1 MFFIEPQRTPFDLNF
16 RLFGTDIRVHP
27 LFWIFSAA
35 LGWNMDW
42 RITVLWVGCVFV
54 SILIHELGH
63 VFAFRLFGVHSL
75 VVLYGLG
82 GLAIP
87 SGEPRSRWQR
97 IFVSFAGPLA
107 QFILFT
113 IFVAL
118 GLYFGVRLYLGA
130 GMFLLVHPGEMRSML
145 VVALNYMLFI
155 NLFWPI
161 LNLFPVWPLDGGRI
175 SRELC
180 TWVAPRNGARISL
193 VISIITAGVL
203 ALLAVTLWQ
212 DVYLAV
218 FFGLMAL
225 SSFQALQ
232 VHQDPPWKRWDERG
246 R

>member
-27 LFWIFSAA
+27 LFWIFSAI
-35 LGWNMDW
+35 LGWSTDW
-42 RITVLWVGCVFV
+42 RHTVLWVGCVFV

-63 VFAFRLFGVHSL
+63 VFAFRLFGVNAF
-75 VVLYGLG
+75 VVLYTLG
-82 GLAIP
+82 GLAI
-87 SGEPRSRWQR
+87 GNREPQKRWQR

-107 QFILFT
+107 QFILYG

-118 GLYFGVRLYLGA
+118 GFYFGIRMY
-130 GMFLLVHPGEMRSML
+130 LLVHPDEMRSMP
-145 VVALNYMLFI
+145 VIALDYMLFI

-161 LNLFPVWPLDGGRI
+161 LNLFPVWPLDGGKI

-180 TWVAPRNGARISL
+180 TWIAPAHGVRLSL
-193 VISIITAGVL
+193 VISIIAAGLL
-203 ALLAVTLWQ
+203 ALCAVGLLH
-212 DVYLAV
+212 DAYMAV
-218 FFGLMAL
+218 FFGLMGL

-232 VHQDPPWKRWDERG
+232 AYQDPPWKRRDDAG